1 MDKFSRTYNRPY
13 QFANELRLFAVYR
26 STEHTILVGTGFADD
41 AIAFLE
47 KQVASDGQTVGRL
60 TKLDHQDIKRGEYDQ
75 LIVGPIDED
84 YPYRLYVVNP
94 DDEDGKASNAIEFTK
109 STQIPVL
116 DVKVDGHS
124 VVQDQVAY
132 IDLTGKLDQIRQ
144 PNKIYGTDDDGREVV
159 FDRAQIEG
167 VQRIT
172 LNGTQLPLQAGTVAL
187 EDIAKE
193 SKTVPRSNL
202 HDVLYGTD
210 SKGQQTTYDKSL
222 FALSDDLGNSNG
234 RIAILEANI
243 KLKQDKD
250 LDATAGNIAM
260 MDANGNSVDSKRTF
274 ASIDSAIAA
283 VDTKADGINTDLQQY
298 KTSNDGAISS
308 LSNSFN
314 EFKSNAEPR
323 LEKDWKSEA
332 DETRIL
338 NHPSS
343 KANHNFIATDASL
356 ADENGMRAM
365 VGTVAIGS
373 AIEVVSSDDSQ
384 TNAVGIGY
392 NVHTSDQS
400 IAIGGT
406 TSANG
411 KSVSIG
417 NACTSNAYS
426 VTIGADSTSD
436 TKSVSLGSSST
447 SFQEDV
453 AVGYS
458 ASANE
463 SNTSGAK
470 GAVSVGYSA
479 SGKIKG
485 VAIGH
490 SASSNDGVSI
500 GASSTSKTGV
510 AVGNQASSPAPG
522 DVAIGNNARTHVNNE
537 TANNGSNV
545 SIGWNA
551 TTEHSKCIA
560 IGQDS
565 HATDYLDIAIGT
577 GAVASQNASMAIGT
591 GAVASNANSI
601 AFGESSTTVRDNEL
615 QLGAGNNT
623 SKDKFVAGVRN
634 PEKANDA
641 ATKGYVD
648 THVPRTYIQD
658 TEPTGDILD
667 GSLWFRT
674 TGLQTWWE
682 GEPNNS
688 VSVLSLGNV
697 KEVCQY
703 SKSGSSGVWLHYGLS
718 SEELKTKVAT
728 LESEVATLKEQVS
741 SLVTT
746 LASKMYGASAQDG
759 KLVFDASIPASA
771 KVPIADLNVF
781 SGGTGNPDNTTYS
794 NSIRCRDI
802 QDNDIRM
809 R

>member
-26 STEHTILVGTGFADD
+26 STEHTILVGTGVADD

-47 KQVASDGQTVGRL
+47 KQVSSDGQTVGKL

-144 PNKIYGTDDDGREVV
+144 PNKVYGTDDDGREVV

-193 SKTVPRSNL
+193 SKTVPRSSS

-222 FALSDDLGNSNG
+222 FALSADLGNSNG
-234 RIAILEANI
+234 RIATLEANI

-250 LDATAGNIAM
+250 TDATAGNIAM

-274 ASIDSAIAA
+274 VSIDNAISA
-283 VDTKADGINTDLQQY
+283 VDTKADGIDTDLQQY
-298 KTSNDGAISS
+298 KTSNDGALDS

-343 KANHNFIATDASL
+343 KAKHNFIATDASL
-356 ADENGMRAM
+356 ADENSIRAM

-373 AIEVVSSDDSQ
+373 AIEVASSDDSQ
-384 TNAVGIGY
+384 TNAIGIGY
-392 NVHTSDQS
+392 NVHTADQS
-400 IAIGGT
+400 VAIGGT

-411 KSVSIG
+411 KGVSIGDTATSKANGVSIGTESASDSKSVSI
-417 NACTSNAYS
+417 
-426 VTIGADSTSD
+426 
-436 TKSVSLGSSST
+436 GSSST
-447 SFQEDV
+447 SFQEDI
-453 AVGYS
+453 AIGYS

-463 SNTSGAK
+463 ANTSGAK
-470 GAVSVGYSA
+470 GGVSVGYTA
-479 SGKIKG
+479 SGTGKG

-500 GASSTSKTGV
+500 GASSASKSSV
-510 AVGNQASSPAPG
+510 AIGKQSSSPVQG

-551 TTEHSKCIA
+551 TTEHSRSIA

-565 HATDYLDIAIGT
+565 HATDYLDIAIGF
-577 GAVASQNASMAIGT
+577 GATASQNASMAIGT

-601 AFGESSTTVRDNEL
+601 AFGESSTTRRDNEL

-623 SKDKFVAGVRN
+623 SKDKFVAGVRT

-641 ATKGYVD
+641 ATKAYVD
-648 THVPRTYIQD
+648 NHVPRTYIQE
-658 TEPTGDILD
+658 TEPTGDIPD
-667 GSLWFRT
+667 GAIWFQT
-674 TGLQTWWE
+674 TSLQTLSE
-682 GEPNNS
+682 GEPGS
-688 VSVLSLGNV
+688 SASVLSLGNV

-718 SEELKTKVAT
+718 SEQLK
-728 LESEVATLKEQVS
+728 SEVATLKAQVT

-746 LASKMYGASAQDG
+746 LASRMYGASVQDG
-759 KLVFDASIPASA
+759 MLKFDASIPTSA
-771 KVPIADLNVF
+771 KVPLADLNIF
-781 SGGTGNPDNTTYS
+781 SGGDGNPSNSTYD
-794 NSIRCRDI
+794 NSIRSRDI

>member
-1 MDKFSRTYNRPY
+1 MAEFARTYNRPY

-144 PNKIYGTDDDGREVV
+144 PNKVYGTDADGREVV

-193 SKTVPRSNL
+193 SKTVPRSSS

-222 FALSDDLGNSNG
+222 FALSEDLGNSNG
-234 RIAILEANI
+234 RIATLEANI

-250 LDATAGNIAM
+250 ADATAGNIAM

-274 ASIDSAIAA
+274 ASIDNAISA

-298 KTSNDGAISS
+298 KTSNDGALDS

-343 KANHNFIATDASL
+343 KAKHNFVATDASL
-356 ADENGMRAM
+356 ADENSIRAM

-384 TNAVGIGY
+384 TNAIGIGY
-392 NVHTSDQS
+392 NVHTADKSV
-400 IAIGGT
+400 AIGGT

-411 KSVSIG
+411 NGVSIGDTATSKAYGVSIGAESASDSKSVSI
-417 NACTSNAYS
+417 
-426 VTIGADSTSD
+426 
-436 TKSVSLGSSST
+436 GSSST

-463 SNTSGAK
+463 ANTAGTK
-470 GAVSVGYSA
+470 GGVSVGYAATGTS
-479 SGKIKG
+479 KG

-500 GASSTSKTGV
+500 GASSTSK
-510 AVGNQASSPAPG
+510 NAS
-522 DVAIGNNARTHVNNE
+522 VAIG
-537 TANNGSNV
+537 
-545 SIGWNA
+545 
-551 TTEHSKCIA
+551 K
-560 IGQDS
+560 
-565 HATDYLDIAIGT
+565 
-577 GAVASQNASMAIGT
+577 

-601 AFGESSTTVRDNEL
+601 AFGESSTTSRDNEL
-615 QLGAGNNT
+615 QLGTGNNT

-641 ATKGYVD
+641 ATKAYVD
-648 THVPRTYIQD
+648 NHVSRTYIQEA
-658 TEPTGDILD
+658 EPTGDIPD
-667 GSLWFRT
+667 GAIWFQT
-674 TGLQTWWE
+674 TGMRTWWE

-697 KEVCQY
+697 REVCQY

-718 SEELKTKVAT
+718 SEEFKDKVAT

-741 SLVTT
+741 NLVST
-746 LASKMYGASAQDG
+746 LASRMYGATVQDG
-759 KLVFDASIPASA
+759 KLKFDASIPASA
-771 KVPIADLNVF
+771 KVPLADLNIF
-781 SGGTGNPDNTTYS
+781 SGVDGNPSNSTYD
-794 NSIRCRDI
+794 NSIRSRDI